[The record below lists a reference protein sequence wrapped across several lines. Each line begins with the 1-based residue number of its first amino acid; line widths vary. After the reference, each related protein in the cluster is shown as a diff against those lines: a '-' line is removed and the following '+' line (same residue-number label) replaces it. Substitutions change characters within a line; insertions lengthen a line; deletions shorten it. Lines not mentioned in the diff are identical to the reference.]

1 MIHIYLL
8 FEEKKNILDKKYD
21 NLSHFQYFST
31 EINYNFLMYQKKKER
46 LYICDLLEDPA
57 LTYPSYYVVS
67 SRMMKNE
74 MLHAALVSL
83 HSFDLS
89 WYETPKSFDDIFK
102 MFDSGTFPIYKEKYI
117 IGYFGSRM
125 MFLESNGWK
134 GMPATADIFKLENW
148 LVC

>member
-1 MIHIYLL
+1 M
-8 FEEKKNILDKKYD
+8 KYD
-21 NLSHFQYFST
+21 NLTYFLYST
-31 EINYNFLMYQKKKER
+31 SQTYYNSLMYQKKKER
-46 LYICDLLEDPA
+46 LYICDLLDDPA
-57 LTYPSYYVVS
+57 VTYPSYYILS
-67 SRMMKNE
+67 SSMLKNE
-74 MLHAALVSL
+74 MLHGAIVSL

-89 WYETPKSFDDIFK
+89 YYETPKHFDDIFK

-117 IGYFGSRM
+117 VGYFGNKM